1 MSASLEP
8 NVVAFDGWPHEGR
21 RAYPWVAEARKSAP
35 GLDDLLQWA
44 HAQGASRI
52 DFKSGHRTTIKVHG
66 VGRYV
71 TAAPMKPQFVDDIV
85 RHVYGNDGPANIQ
98 VNKQIDTAYSVM
110 QTRTDSL
117 RFRLNICPI
126 MTLQGQGTHIVMRPI
141 PSKPPSLDVQLV
153 EDEIRATNDLP
164 SGMVFVGGATGSGK
178 STLQFGLAQAKLLDP
193 RYSCD
198 MATGEEPIEFLLDYL
213 KPDHGSRI
221 SQTEIRPPNMTFASF
236 VRGCMRREMTDLIV
250 GECRDGDTMDAA
262 INCAITGGK
271 LMTTVHADDVP
282 LMIQRAISLC
292 PRAERDNLVSALAQS
307 LRFVMNQRLLPRKGG
322 GRVAIREFVTFD
334 RALRRRLL
342 TQDAD
347 TWPDL
352 IRQAVDH
359 DGQSFATAIRLRLEQ
374 DLITEETA
382 LLAEKRDA

>member
-1 MSASLEP
+1 MSASLKP
-8 NVVAFDGWPHEGR
+8 NVVAFDRWPHEGR
-21 RAYPWVAEARKSAP
+21 VDYPWVADVRKCAP
-35 GLDDLLQWA
+35 GLDDLLKWA
-44 HAQGASRI
+44 HRQGASRI
-52 DFKSGHRTTIKVHG
+52 DFKTGHRTTIKVHG

-71 TAAPMKPQFVDDIV
+71 TATPMKPQDVDDIV

-98 VNKQIDTAYSVM
+98 VNKQIDTAYSVRLG
-110 QTRTDSL
+110 RTESL
-117 RFRLNICPI
+117 RFRLNISPI
-126 MTLQGQGTHIVMRPI
+126 VNLQGVGTQIIMRPFA
-141 PSKPPSLDVQLV
+141 PRPASLDDQLV
-153 EDEIRATNDLP
+153 EEEIRATNDLP
-164 SGMVFVGGATGSGK
+164 SGMVFVGGSTGSGK
-178 STLQFGLAQAKLLDP
+178 STLQFGLAEAKLLDP

-213 KPDHGSRI
+213 KPPHGSRI
-221 SQTEIRPPNMTFASF
+221 SQTEIRPPNMTFGSF

-262 INCAITGGK
+262 INCAMTGGK
-271 LMTTVHADDVP
+271 LMTTIHADDVP

-334 RALRRRLL
+334 RALRRKLL

-347 TWPDL
+347 TWPEL
-352 IRQAVDH
+352 IRQTVDH
-359 DGQSFATAIRLRLEQ
+359 DGQSFATAIRIRLEQ
-374 DLITEETA
+374 GHITEETA